1 MVATERAPRR
11 RGRWLRFGAFCAV
24 LSAAA
29 IAARLLGYPP
39 PLSGPV
45 ARLLDGFLEPGLT
58 IWWMST
64 GSLFAGFP
72 STRGGQLL
80 TIAGNVAF
88 WLAMAHLATRLW
100 RAVAT
105 AEAEG

>member
-1 MVATERAPRR
+1 LVATERAGRR

-72 STRGGQLL
+72 ATRGGQML
-80 TIAGNVAF
+80 TVAGNVAF

-100 RAVAT
+100 RAVAAQK
-105 AEAEG
+105 AED